1 MLVIL
6 EGPDGVGKDTVAASL
21 VSQLLEHH
29 GLRAHVAAEPSKESV
44 GKLFR
49 DIVLCPDKSITSTP
63 MLDTLLMLAARR
75 ENYERIIPELL
86 SQYDVVIVTRNW
98 MSLEAY
104 QLWDVH
110 HPISTLLYTINAKLL
125 EDIDLGCPT
134 VECLLYCEYDVAC
147 ERMVDR
153 GDMDRMEQRG
163 DTFLQRVN
171 ATYAGFI
178 GLSDVHVIDA
188 KQSKEQVAVDVYETV
203 IKELTRV
210 QK

>member
-6 EGPDGVGKDTVAASL
+6 EGPDGVGKDTAAASL
-21 VSQLLEHH
+21 VSQLFEHH
-29 GLRAHVAAEPSKESV
+29 GLKAHVAAEPSKESV

-49 DIVLCPDKSITSTP
+49 EVVLCPDKNVTSTP
-63 MLDTLLMLAARR
+63 MLDTLLMLSARR

-110 HPISTLLYTINAKLL
+110 HPMVSLMYTINSRLL
-125 EDIDLGCPT
+125 DDIDLGCST
-134 VECLLYCEYDVAC
+134 VQCLLYCEYDVAR
-147 ERMVDR
+147 ERMANR

-163 DTFLQRVN
+163 DEFLQRVN

-178 GLSDVHVIDA
+178 GLPDVHVIDA
-188 KQSKEQVAVDVYETV
+188 KQSKAQVAIDVYETV
-203 IKELTRV
+203 MKEMMRV